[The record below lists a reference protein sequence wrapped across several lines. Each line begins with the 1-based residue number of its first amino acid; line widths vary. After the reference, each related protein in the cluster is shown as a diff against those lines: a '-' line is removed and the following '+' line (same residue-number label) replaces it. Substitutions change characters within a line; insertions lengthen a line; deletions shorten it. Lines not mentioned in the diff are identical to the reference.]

1 MSTQSIKTPS
11 LFQRGCIIHY
21 IKQLTK
27 NEGCFGS
34 VGRPR
39 ICLLCSGWRLRNN
52 HPYNHNFCHK
62 IKTLQESIGKGKTCC
77 TFTACVTINILG
89 NAFRKGNTGEEF
101 CDWMYV
107 AYSSTYLVNTCRQF
121 IKQNEGSFGS
131 VGYGQTYARPYTGKA
146 VGISGGGGSEIIIIC
161 IIIFVIIAVIAPVLI
176 GSLVSS
182 NEALWDSVG
191 KK

>member
-1 MSTQSIKTPS
+1 MKAVLALLVVLGLSSWVLAGGYGRGAQ
-11 LFQRGCIIHY
+11 FQTY
-21 IKQLTK
+21 AAY
-27 NEGCFGS
+27 
-34 VGRPR
+34 RPAV
-39 ICLLCSGWRLRNN
+39 
-52 HPYNHNFCHK
+52 Y
-62 IKTLQESIGKGKTCC
+62 Q
-77 TFTACVTINILG
+77 
-89 NAFRKGNTGEEF
+89 
-101 CDWMYV
+101 
-107 AYSSTYLVNTCRQF
+107 Q
-121 IKQNEGSFGS
+121 